1 MDRRDQPE
9 YEMLRKVAASLK
21 DECIFHAGFG
31 DASQQMHPPGIINK
45 NIHEDCAIIMYNKIK
60 KKSKMNLKL

>member
-31 DASQQMHPPGIINK
+31 DASQQMHPPGINK
-45 NIHEDCAIIMYNKIK
+45 NIHEDCAIICITKFK
-60 KKSKMNLKL
+60 KRI